1 MEKLFFVA
9 SVFILFTIS
18 GFAQK
23 KNEKMFKRRD
33 STAVQSNNFENHF
46 HEFNYLPEESLYPG
60 GNFLM
65 YYNPNIYNM
74 LRTEAGLTPLYKNLS
89 LSNDPLYY
97 YKDHLTKLL
106 AIRYADY
113 NKYDLGVIS
122 RYLGMSRKAF
132 AIILAI
138 LSLK

>member
-122 RYLGMSRKAF
+122 RL
-132 AIILAI
+132 
-138 LSLK
+138 